1 MSSSQQTA
9 SWSELLSGKNGIR
22 AIALCGGVVVHAINV
37 YIVTTIMP
45 SVVQDLGGLE
55 YYAWNTTLF
64 IAASIL
70 GSALSAGAI
79 ARLGLRSS
87 YLSAILIFIVGS
99 MGAAMSP
106 SMILLLVARTI
117 QGLGGGL
124 LLGLSF
130 ASVRMVFKP
139 RLWPRTMALISS
151 MWGVATLAGPAVGGI
166 FAEGGHWRLAFWSTV
181 PVAIGVAFLVNTQLK
196 PRNKEQKG
204 QVTPT
209 PIFKIVLLTLSVLI
223 LSFGSLATSWPLM
236 ALCLVLVV
244 LILYG
249 IARDDL
255 NGKNPLFPA
264 GTYSVRQPL
273 GSLYAGIGLMSIGV
287 TSEVFI
293 PYFLQN
299 IHHVRPFTAG
309 YMTALMSAG
318 WTIGSILMSG
328 RSRQFANK
336 LLIISPLISAA
347 SLAVLGVLMPWQ
359 ALSLEHHN
367 TWLLLLPLFG
377 VGLGVGMIWPHL
389 STRVFLSTK
398 PGQENMAS
406 AAITTLQMY
415 AMSIGAAL
423 AGIITTSAGF
433 NTGSLE
439 GIQRSA
445 SWLLLCFAW
454 MPIIFVCV
462 SKAARRAG
470 EPNEPAN
477 SAANKT

>member
-1 MSSSQQTA
+1 MSSSEQTA
-9 SWSELLSGKNGIR
+9 SWSELFSGKNGLR

-70 GSALSAGAI
+70 GSALSSSWVE
-79 ARLGLRSS
+79 RLGLRSS
-87 YLSAILIFIVGS
+87 FLSAILIFIIGS
-99 MGAAMSP
+99 MGAAMAP
-106 SMILLLVARTI
+106 SMVLLLVARTI

-130 ASVRMVFKP
+130 ASVRMVFAP
-139 RLWPRTMALISS
+139 RFWPRTMALISS
-151 MWGVATLAGPAVGGI
+151 MWGVATLAGPAVGGV
-166 FAEGGHWRLAFWSTV
+166 FAETGHWRLAFWSTV
-181 PVAIGVAFLVNTQLK
+181 PVAIVVAFLVNSQLK
-196 PRNKEQKG
+196 TGQKKKAR
-204 QVTPT
+204 QVANPT

-223 LSFGSLATSWPLM
+223 LSFGSLTTSWPLM
-236 ALCLVLVV
+236 LLCIVLVV
-244 LILYG
+244 AILYG
-249 IARDDL
+249 IARDDI

-293 PYFLQN
+293 PYFLQH
-299 IHHVRPFTAG
+299 IHEVRPLTAG

-318 WTIGSILMSG
+318 WTTGSILMSG
-328 RSRQFANK
+328 RSWRFANQ
-336 LLIISPLISAA
+336 LLIISPLLSAL
-347 SLAVLGVLMPWQ
+347 SLAVLGVLIPWQ
-359 ALSLEHHN
+359 DLSLELGL
-367 TWLLLLPLFG
+367 TWVLYIPLFG

-398 PGQENMAS
+398 AGQENMAS

-415 AMSIGAAL
+415 AMSVGAAL
-423 AGIITTSAGF
+423 AGLITTAAGF
-433 NTGSLE
+433 NTGTLD
-439 GIQRSA
+439 GVQRSA
-445 SWLLLCFAW
+445 SWLLFCFAW
-454 MPIIFVCV
+454 MPVIFVCI

-470 EPNEPAN
+470 APQ
-477 SAANKT
+477 AASDQPKI

>member
-1 MSSSQQTA
+1 MSTSQQTA
-9 SWSELLSGKNGIR
+9 SWSELFSGKNGIR
-22 AIALCGGVVVHAINV
+22 AVALCGGVVVHAINV

-70 GSALSAGAI
+70 GSALSSSAI
-79 ARLGLRSS
+79 GRLGLRSS
-87 YLSAILIFIVGS
+87 YLSAILIFILGS
-99 MGAAMSP
+99 MGAAMTP
-106 SMILLLVARTI
+106 SMTLLLVARTI

-130 ASVRMVFKP
+130 ASVRMVFAP
-139 RLWPRTMALISS
+139 RFWPRTMALISS

-166 FAEGGHWRLAFWSTV
+166 FAESGAWRLAFWSTV
-181 PVAIGVAFLVNTQLK
+181 PVAVGVALLVNSQLK
-196 PRNKEQKG
+196 TKKEQRESRLV
-204 QVTPT
+204 QT
-209 PIFKIVLLTLSVLI
+209 PILKIVLLTLSVLV
-223 LSFGSLATSWPLM
+223 LSFGSLTTSWPLM
-236 ALCLVLVV
+236 MLCLVVV
-244 LILYG
+244 VSIIYG

-255 NGKNPLFPA
+255 NGNNPLFPS
-264 GTYSVRQPL
+264 GTYSLKQPL

-293 PYFLQN
+293 PYFLQH
-299 IHHVRPFTAG
+299 IHGIRPFAAG

-318 WTIGSILMSG
+318 WTTGSILMSG

-336 LLIISPLISAA
+336 LLIISPLLSALC
-347 SLAVLGVLMPWQ
+347 LAILGVLMPWQ
-359 ALSLEHHN
+359 ALSLHHHM
-367 TWLLLLPLFG
+367 TWVMFIPLFG

-389 STRVFLSTK
+389 STRVFLSTQ

-423 AGIITTSAGF
+423 AGMITTSAGF
-433 NTGSLE
+433 NTGTLA
-439 GIQRSA
+439 GAQRSA
-445 SWLLLCFAW
+445 SWLLLCFAL

-462 SKAARRAG
+462 SKAARQAG
-470 EPNEPAN
+470 QPTEPPAD
-477 SAANKT
+477 A